1 MQSTKIKN
9 FLRPNNFLIFNFI
22 RYSTGYVYLDVKL
35 YLNLITIN
43 YNMENIT
50 KTFKYVDYLWD
61 KAKAASFGDNQV
73 ELFLYRSNIL
83 GADLRITN
91 YGGGNTSCK
100 TIEKDPLT
108 NKEVE
113 VMWVKGSGGD
123 IGTLTRSGIAGL
135 YTGRL
140 RDLKNVYQGLH
151 DEDRMVGL
159 FNHCIYDL
167 DSKAPSIDT
176 PLHGLLPFAHID
188 HLHPDALIAVAAAK
202 DSEKVTKEIWGDTM
216 GWVPWQKPG
225 FDLGLQL
232 EKCLAENPGIRGIV
246 LGSHGL
252 FTWGDT
258 SYECY
263 MNSLEVIEMASEYIE
278 QKLEEQGE
286 VFGGQ
291 KVESLPK
298 EERLEKAAQ
307 IMPLLRG
314 LASSENRM
322 IGHFT
327 DTDVVMQYINSNDL
341 ERLAPMGTSCPDHFL
356 RTKIQPLVLD
366 LDKNEDLSDAD
377 AILSKLEPA
386 FAAYR
391 QEYVDYYNTCKR
403 DNSPAIRDANPVI
416 IIYPGVGMF
425 SFAKNKQTTR
435 VASEF
440 YINAIN
446 VMRGAEAITE
456 YTSLPRQ
463 EAFDIEYW
471 LLEEAKLQRMPK
483 EKPLSR
489 KVALVTGAG
498 GGIGK
503 AIADK
508 LAAEGA
514 NVVLTDINE
523 DALVEANG
531 TYARDVST
539 YALCDVTNTDSIAN
553 AYKKAILEF
562 GGVDM
567 IIHSAGLAISKP
579 LTDTTDKDW
588 NILQSI
594 LVKGQFDLAKQFAV
608 IVRKQGLGGDYI
620 AIASKNG
627 LVAGP
632 NNVAY
637 GTAKAAQQHM
647 VRLLAAELAK
657 DKVRVN
663 TVNPDG
669 VIVGSKIWEGAWA
682 EGRAKANGITVE
694 ELPAFYAKRNLLHEI
709 ITPDDIANGVFSL
722 VGILDK
728 STGNI
733 INVDGGMAN
742 AFVR

>member
-1 MQSTKIKN
+1 MKPQ
-9 FLRPNNFLIFNFI
+9 
-22 RYSTGYVYLDVKL
+22 D
-35 YLNLITIN
+35 
-43 YNMENIT
+43 
-50 KTFKYVDYLWD
+50 FKHVDYLWD
-61 KAKAASFGDNQV
+61 DAKAKSLGDNQV

-100 TIEKDPLT
+100 TKEKDPLT
-108 NKEVE
+108 NEEVE

-123 IGTLTRSGIAGL
+123 IGTLTRAGIAGL

-188 HLHPDALIAVAAAK
+188 HLHPDALIAVAAAE

-232 EKCLAENPGIRGIV
+232 EKCLNDNPGIRGIV

-258 SYECY
+258 SYESY
-263 MNSLEVIEMASEYIE
+263 MNSLEVIEMASEFIE
-278 QKLEEQGE
+278 KKIKENGE

-291 KVESLPK
+291 KEESLPAA
-298 EERLEKAAQ
+298 ERKEKAVQ
-307 IMPLLRG
+307 LMPLLRG
-314 LASSENRM
+314 LCSSENRM
-322 IGHFT
+322 IGHFS
-327 DTDVVMQYINSNDL
+327 DTDVVLDYINSNDL

-356 RTKIQPLVLD
+356 RTKIAPLVLE
-366 LDKNEDLSDAD
+366 LDKNQDLSDSA
-377 AILSKLEPA
+377 AILAKLEPA
-386 FAAYR
+386 FATYR
-391 QEYVDYYNTCKR
+391 EGYKEYYETCKH
-403 DNSPAIRDANPVI
+403 DNSPAMRDPNPVI
-416 IIYPGVGMF
+416 IIFPGVGMF

-446 VMRGAEAITE
+446 VMRGAEAITS

-463 EAFDIEYW
+463 EAFNIEYW
-471 LLEEAKLQRMPK
+471 LLEEAKLSRMPK

-489 KVALVTGAG
+489 KVAFVTGAG

-514 NVVLTDINE
+514 NVVLTDIAE
-523 DALVEANG
+523 DRLKEALA
-531 TYARDVST
+531 TYPGDTAS
-539 YALCDVTNTDSIAN
+539 YAVCDVTNSDSIKE
-553 AYKKAILEF
+553 AYKSAILEF
-562 GGVDM
+562 GGVD
-567 IIHSAGLAISKP
+567 IVVHSAGLAISKS
-579 LTDTTDKDW
+579 LSDTTEKDW
-588 NILQSI
+588 DILQNV
-594 LVKGQFDLAKQFAV
+594 LVKGQFDLAKQATA
-608 IVRKQGLGGDYI
+608 IMRQQNLGGDFVF
-620 AIASKNG
+620 IASKNG
-627 LVAGP
+627 LVSGP

-637 GTAKAAQQHM
+637 GTAKAAQLHM
-647 VRLLAAELAK
+647 TRLLAAELGT
-657 DKVRVN
+657 DDIRVN
-663 TVNPDG
+663 VVNPDG
-669 VIVGSKIWEGAWA
+669 VIVGSKIWEGEWA
-682 EGRAKANGITVE
+682 EGRAKAYGITVE
-694 ELPAFYAKRNLLHEI
+694 ELPAHYAKRNLLNKI
-709 ITPDDIANGVFSL
+709 IYPADIANGVFSL
-722 VGILDK
+722 AAILDK

>member
-1 MQSTKIKN
+1 MN
-9 FLRPNNFLIFNFI
+9 
-22 RYSTGYVYLDVKL
+22 D
-35 YLNLITIN
+35 
-43 YNMENIT
+43 
-50 KTFKYVDYLWD
+50 FKHVDYLWD
-61 KAKAASFGDNQV
+61 DKKAAKLGDDQV
-73 ELFLYRSNIL
+73 ALFLYRSNIL

-100 TIEKDPLT
+100 TLEKDPLT
-108 NKEVE
+108 NEEVE
-113 VMWVKGSGGD
+113 VMWIKGSGGD
-123 IGTLTRSGIAGL
+123 IGTLTKAGIAGL
-135 YTGRL
+135 YTERL
-140 RDLKNVYQGLH
+140 RNLKNVYGGLE

-176 PLHGLLPFAHID
+176 PLHGLLPFKHID

-216 GWVPWQKPG
+216 GWVPWQRPG

-232 EKCLAENPGIRGIV
+232 EKCLNDNPGIRGIV

-258 SYECY
+258 SYESY
-263 MNSLEVIEMASEYIE
+263 INSLEVIEMASEFIE
-278 QKLEEQGE
+278 KKIKENGS

-291 KVESLPK
+291 KVKSLPK
-298 EERLEKAAQ
+298 EERLEKASQ
-307 IMPLLRG
+307 LMPTLRG
-314 LASSENRM
+314 LCSSEARM
-322 IGHFT
+322 IGHFN
-327 DTDVVMQYINSNDL
+327 DSDIVLEYINSNDL

-366 LDKNEDLSDAD
+366 IFPTEDLANSMVKERIKIAFKRYREDY
-377 AILSKLEPA
+377 KL
-386 FAAYR
+386 Y
-391 QEYVDYYNTCKR
+391 YVYCKHE
-403 DNSPAIRDANPVI
+403 NSPAMRDPNPVI

-425 SFAKNKQTTR
+425 SFAKNKQTAR
-435 VASEF
+435 VANEF
-440 YINAIN
+440 YVNAIN
-446 VMRGAEAITE
+446 VMRGAEAMTE

-489 KVALVTGAG
+489 KVAFVTGAG

-514 NVVLTDINE
+514 NVVLTDIAK
-523 DALVEANG
+523 DRLQEAVT
-531 TYARDVST
+531 TYPDDTAS
-539 YALCDVTNTDSIAN
+539 YAICDVTKSESIAS
-553 AYKKAILEF
+553 AYKKACLDF
-562 GGVDM
+562 GGVD
-567 IIHSAGLAISKP
+567 IVVHSAGLAISKS
-579 LTDTTDKDW
+579 LEETTDKDW
-588 NILQSI
+588 DILQNV
-594 LVKGQFDLAKQFAV
+594 LVKGQFELAKQAV
-608 IVRKQGLGGDYI
+608 EIMRQQDLGGNI
-620 AIASKNG
+620 IHIASKNG
-627 LVAGP
+627 LVSGP

-647 VRLLAAELAK
+647 TRLLAAELGA
-657 DKVRVN
+657 DHIRVN

-669 VIVGSKIWEGAWA
+669 VIVGSKIWEGDWA
-682 EGRAKANGITVE
+682 EGRAKAYGITVE
-694 ELPAFYAKRNLLHEI
+694 ELPAHYAKRNLLNEI
-709 ITPDDIANGVFSL
+709 IYPADIANGVFAL
-722 VGILDK
+722 VGVLDK

>member
-1 MQSTKIKN
+1 MEIK
-9 FLRPNNFLIFNFI
+9 
-22 RYSTGYVYLDVKL
+22 S
-35 YLNLITIN
+35 
-43 YNMENIT
+43 
-50 KTFKYVDYLWD
+50 KYKFVNYLWD
-61 KAKAASFGDNQV
+61 EKNAKEFGDDQV
-73 ELFLYRSNIL
+73 ALFLYRSNIL

-91 YGGGNTSCK
+91 FGGGNTSCK
-100 TIEKDPLT
+100 TIEKDPIT
-108 NKEVE
+108 NEPVE
-113 VMWVKGSGGD
+113 VMWIKGSGGD
-123 IGTLTRSGIAGL
+123 IGTLKRDGVAGL
-135 YTGRL
+135 YNQRL
-140 RDLKNVYQGLH
+140 HDLKKVYRGLEH
-151 DEDRMVGL
+151 EDEMVAL

-176 PLHGLLPFAHID
+176 PLHGLLPFKHID
-188 HLHPDALIAVAAAK
+188 HLHPDSLIAIAAAE
-202 DSEKVTKEIWGDTM
+202 DSEAITKEIWGDTM
-216 GWVPWQKPG
+216 GWVPWQRPG

-232 EKCLAENPGIRGIV
+232 EACLTNNPSIRGIV
-246 LGSHGL
+246 LGSHGV
-252 FTWGDT
+252 FTWGET
-258 SYECY
+258 SYESY
-263 MNSLEVIEMASEYIE
+263 VNSLEVIETASAYIE
-278 QKLEEQGE
+278 KKISENGS
-286 VFGGQ
+286 VFGGL
-291 KVESLPK
+291 KTNSLS
-298 EERLEKAAQ
+298 EEDRKSQAAKLAP
-307 IMPLLRG
+307 ILRG
-314 LASSENRM
+314 MCSSENNM

-327 DTDVVMQYINSNDL
+327 DDDVVLEFINSNDL
-341 ERLAPMGTSCPDHFL
+341 DRLAPMGTSCPDHFL
-356 RTKIQPLVLD
+356 RTKIQPLVLT
-366 LDKNEDLSDAD
+366 LDKNDDLSDSD
-377 AILSKLEPA
+377 VILKKLEPA
-386 FAAYR
+386 FETYR
-391 QEYVDYYNTCKR
+391 AEYVDYYNTCKK
-403 DNSPAIRDANPVI
+403 DNSPAVRDANPVI

-446 VMRGAEAITE
+446 VMRGAEAITS

-471 LLEEAKLQRMPK
+471 LLEEAKLSRMPK
-483 EKPLSR
+483 EQPLSR

-514 NVVLTDINE
+514 NVVLTDIAE
-523 DALVEANG
+523 DRLIAANAS
-531 TYARDVST
+531 YKRDIST
-539 YALCDVTNTDSIAN
+539 YAVCDVTNTGSIAE
-553 AYKKAILEF
+553 AYKKACMEF
-562 GGVDM
+562 GGVD
-567 IIHSAGLAISKP
+567 IVVHSAGLAISKP
-579 LTDTTDKDW
+579 LEDTTDRDW
-588 NILQSI
+588 NILQDI
-594 LVKGQFDLAKQFAV
+594 LVKGQFNLAKQATA
-608 IVRKQGLGGDYI
+608 IMRQQGLGGDI
-620 AIASKNG
+620 ISIASKNG

-647 VRLLAAELAK
+647 SRLLAAELGK
-657 DKVRVN
+657 DKIRVN

-694 ELPAFYAKRNLLHEI
+694 ELPAFYAKRNLLHAI

-722 VGILDK
+722 VAILDK

>member
-1 MQSTKIKN
+1 MSH
-9 FLRPNNFLIFNFI
+9 
-22 RYSTGYVYLDVKL
+22 
-35 YLNLITIN
+35 TIN
-43 YNMENIT
+43 S
-50 KTFKYVDYLWD
+50 FKYVDYLWD
-61 KAKAASFGDNQV
+61 DKKAESLGGNQV
-73 ELFLYRSNIL
+73 DLFLYRSNIL

-91 YGGGNTSCK
+91 YGGGNTSCR

-108 NKEVE
+108 NEDVE
-113 VMWVKGSGGD
+113 VMWIKGSGGD
-123 IGTLTRSGIAGL
+123 IGTLNRSGIAGIF
-135 YTGRL
+135 TKRL
-140 RDLKNVYQGLH
+140 RNLKNVYGGLE

-202 DSEKVTKEIWGDTM
+202 NSQQVTKEIWGGSM
-216 GWVPWQKPG
+216 GWVPWQRPG
-225 FDLGLQL
+225 FDLGLQI
-232 EKCLAENPGIRGIV
+232 EKCLADNPGIRGIV

-263 MNSLEVIEMASEYIE
+263 INSLEVIEMASEFIE
-278 QKLEEQGE
+278 KRIKEKDS

-291 KVESLPK
+291 KIESLPK
-298 EERLEKAAQ
+298 EERLEKAVQ

-314 LASSENRM
+314 LCSSENRM
-322 IGHFT
+322 IGHFS
-327 DTDVVMQYINSNDL
+327 DTDVVMEFINSHDL
-341 ERLAPMGTSCPDHFL
+341 QRLAPMGTSCPDHFL
-356 RTKIQPLVLD
+356 RTKIQPLVLT
-366 LDKNEDLSDAD
+366 LDNNEDLSDAD
-377 AILSKLEPA
+377 AISKKLKPA
-386 FAAYR
+386 FEAYR
-391 QEYVDYYNTCKR
+391 QEYTDYYNTCKK
-403 DNSPAIRDANPVI
+403 DNSPTIRDANPVI

-446 VMRGAEAITE
+446 VMRAAEAITS

-483 EKPLSR
+483 EQPLSR

-523 DALVEANG
+523 EALKEAHAS
-531 TYARDVST
+531 YKRDVST
-539 YALCDVTNTDSIAN
+539 YAVCDVTNTESIEK
-553 AYKKAILEF
+553 AYNKAILEF
-562 GGVDM
+562 GGVD
-567 IIHSAGLAISKP
+567 IIVHSAGLAISKP
-579 LTDTTDKDW
+579 LLETTDNDW
-588 NILQSI
+588 HILQNI
-594 LVKGQFDLAKQFAV
+594 LVKGQFDLAKHFAT
-608 IVRKQGLGGDYI
+608 IARKQDLGGDFI

-637 GTAKAAQQHM
+637 GTAKASQQHM
-647 VRLLAAELAK
+647 VRLLAAELAT
-657 DKVRVN
+657 DKIRVN

-709 ITPDDIANGVFSL
+709 ITPGDIANGVFSF
-722 VGILDK
+722 VGLLDK
-728 STGNI
+728 STGNM

>member
-1 MQSTKIKN
+1 M
-9 FLRPNNFLIFNFI
+9 
-22 RYSTGYVYLDVKL
+22 D
-35 YLNLITIN
+35 
-43 YNMENIT
+43 
-50 KTFKYVDYLWD
+50 KTFNHVDYLWD
-61 KAKAASFGDNQV
+61 DAHAKTLGDDQV
-73 ELFLYRSNIL
+73 ALFLYRSNIL
-83 GADLRITN
+83 GSDLRITN

-108 NKEVE
+108 KEEVE
-113 VMWVKGSGGD
+113 IMWVKGSGGD
-123 IGTLTRSGIAGL
+123 IGTLTRAGIAAL
-135 YTGRL
+135 YTDRL
-140 RDLKNVYQGLH
+140 RNLKNVYGGLE

-176 PLHGLLPFAHID
+176 PLHGLLPFKHID

-216 GWVPWQKPG
+216 GWVPWQRPG

-232 EKCLAENPGIRGIV
+232 EECLNVNPGIRGIV

-258 SYECY
+258 SYESY
-263 MNSLEVIEMASEYIE
+263 INSLEVIEMASEYIA
-278 QKLEEQGE
+278 KKIEEKGS

-291 KVESLPK
+291 KIESLPQQK
-298 EERLEKAAQ
+298 RLDKAAQ
-307 IMPLLRG
+307 LMPVLRG
-314 LASSENRM
+314 LCSSENRM
-322 IGHFT
+322 IGHFS
-327 DTDVVMQYINSNDL
+327 DSDVVMEYINSNDL

-356 RTKIQPLVLD
+356 RTKIQPLVLP
-366 LDKNEDLSDAD
+366 LDRDEDISDVDTVLA
-377 AILSKLEPA
+377 KLQPA
-386 FAAYR
+386 FEAFRADYAAY
-391 QEYVDYYNTCKR
+391 YNNGKKE
-403 DNSPAIRDANPVI
+403 NSPALRDANPVI

-483 EKPLSR
+483 EQNLSR
-489 KVALVTGAG
+489 KVALITGAA

-523 DALVEANG
+523 HSLIEANA
-531 TYARDVST
+531 TYKRDVSS
-539 YALCDVTNTDSIAN
+539 YAVCDVTDSNSIA
-553 AYKKAILEF
+553 AAFKHACLAF
-562 GGVDM
+562 GGVD
-567 IIHSAGLAISKP
+567 IIVHSAGLAISKP
-579 LTDTTDKDW
+579 LEETTQKDW
-588 NILQSI
+588 SILQDI
-594 LVKGQFDLAKQFAV
+594 LVKGQFDLAKQGVA
-608 IVRKQGLGGDYI
+608 IMRKQNLGGDYI
-620 AIASKNG
+620 SIASKNG
-627 LVAGP
+627 LVSGP

-647 VRLLAAELAK
+647 SRLLAAELGK
-657 DKVRVN
+657 DQIRVN

-669 VIVGSKIWEGAWA
+669 VIIGSKIWEGDWA
-682 EGRAKANGITVE
+682 EGRAKAYGISVE
-694 ELPAFYAKRNLLHEI
+694 ELPAFYAKRNLLNKI
-709 ITPDDIANGVFSL
+709 IYPSDIANGVFAL
-722 VGILDK
+722 VGVLDK

>member
-1 MQSTKIKN
+1 MN
-9 FLRPNNFLIFNFI
+9 
-22 RYSTGYVYLDVKL
+22 
-35 YLNLITIN
+35 
-43 YNMENIT
+43 T
-50 KTFKYVDYLWD
+50 KTFKHVDFLWD
-61 KAKAASFGDNQV
+61 QKKADALGDDQV
-73 ELFLYRSNIL
+73 ALFLYRSNIL

-108 NKEVE
+108 NEDVE
-113 VMWVKGSGGD
+113 VMWIKGSGGD
-123 IGTLTRSGIAGL
+123 IGTLTKAGIAGL
-135 YTGRL
+135 YTERL
-140 RDLKNVYQGLH
+140 RNLKNVYGGLQ

-176 PLHGLLPFAHID
+176 PLHGLLPFKHID

-216 GWVPWQKPG
+216 GWVPWQRPG

-232 EKCLAENPGIRGIV
+232 EKCLNDNPGIRGIV

-258 SYECY
+258 SYESY
-263 MNSLEVIEMASEYIE
+263 INSLEVIEMASEYIE
-278 QKLEEQGE
+278 KKIVEKGS
-286 VFGGQ
+286 VFGGE
-291 KVESLPK
+291 KLKSLPK
-298 EERLEKAAQ
+298 EGRLEKAAQ
-307 IMPLLRG
+307 LMPMLRG
-314 LASSENRM
+314 LCSSEDRM
-322 IGHFT
+322 IGHFN
-327 DTDVVMQYINSNDL
+327 DSDVVLQYINSNDL

-356 RTKIQPLVLD
+356 HTKIQPLILN
-366 LDKNEDLSDAD
+366 LGTDAD
-377 AILSKLEPA
+377 ASDTETILKKVKPSFEQ
-386 FAAYR
+386 YR
-391 QEYVDYYNTCKR
+391 QEYKDYYETCKKG
-403 DNSPAIRDANPVI
+403 NSPAMRDPNPVI

-425 SFAKNKQTTR
+425 SFAKNKQTAR
-435 VASEF
+435 VANEF
-440 YINAIN
+440 YVNAIN
-446 VMRGAEAITE
+446 VMRGAEAMTE

-489 KVALVTGAG
+489 KVALITGAG

-514 NVVLTDINE
+514 NVVLTDIAE
-523 DALVEANG
+523 DRLKEALA
-531 TYARDVST
+531 TYPGDTAS
-539 YALCDVTNTDSIAN
+539 YAICDVTKTESITA
-553 AYKKAILEF
+553 AYKKACIDF
-562 GGVDM
+562 GGVD
-567 IIHSAGLAISKP
+567 IIVHSAGLAISKP
-579 LTDTTDKDW
+579 LEETTEKDW
-588 NILQSI
+588 DILQNV
-594 LVKGQFDLAKQFAV
+594 LVKGQFELAKQAV
-608 IVRKQGLGGDYI
+608 GIMRRQDLGGDI
-620 AIASKNG
+620 IHIASKNG
-627 LVAGP
+627 LVSGP

-647 VRLLAAELAK
+647 TRLLAAELGG
-657 DKVRVN
+657 DHIRVN

-669 VIVGSKIWEGAWA
+669 VIVGSKIWEGDWA
-682 EGRAKANGITVE
+682 EGRAKAYGITVE
-694 ELPAFYAKRNLLHEI
+694 ELPAHYAKRNLLNEI
-709 ITPDDIANGVFSL
+709 IYPADIANGVFAL